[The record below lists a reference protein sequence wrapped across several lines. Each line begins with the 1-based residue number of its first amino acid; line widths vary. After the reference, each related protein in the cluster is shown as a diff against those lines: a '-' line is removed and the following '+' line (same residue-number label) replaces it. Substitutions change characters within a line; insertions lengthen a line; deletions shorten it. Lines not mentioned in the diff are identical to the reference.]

1 MSSEFAN
8 FANTVQ
14 KTKNVEKF
22 LKKTYR
28 PQSLEGK
35 IDSYYNNRITRYF
48 LNHKGRTIFM
58 VVCIILLFVCA
69 LTEYPIDGSINT
81 QNLVSKFM
89 SVIGFISANVFL
101 ALLFTILGVETYMSR
116 EELNE
121 LKKEIKQETNNI
133 IEKNKN
139 NPGFIQYCKNL
150 LLKINRKKYKQ
161 SIKGVAVDTT
171 GGKSEID
178 SELNDLQVIITSL
191 SFDELNQVYNNL
203 KQFTD

>member
-1 MSSEFAN
+1 MSSE

-28 PQSLEGK
+28 PNTLEGQ
-35 IDSYYNNRITRYF
+35 IDYYYNNRIKRYF

-58 VVCIILLFVCA
+58 VGCIILLFACA
-69 LTEYPIDGSINT
+69 LTQYPIDGSINT
-81 QNLVSKFM
+81 NTLFSKCM
-89 SVIGFISANVFL
+89 SVIGYISANVFL

-121 LKKEIKQETNNI
+121 LKKEIKEESNNI

-139 NPGFIQYCKNL
+139 NPGFIQYCKKVIS
-150 LLKINRKKYKQ
+150 KITGKIYNKP
-161 SIKGVAVDTT
+161 SIKQITVATKV
-171 GGKSEID
+171 GESETD
-178 SELNDLQVIITSL
+178 SELNDLQVILSSL
-191 SFDELNQVYNNL
+191 SFEELNQVYKNL